1 VKVLESALMDLRRR
15 VLLSLASFLLLG
27 VPLLA
32 RPCAPPGI
40 PAEILLPKKVI
51 AGQPASLAVIDGD
64 GALLAAARVE
74 FSGGEHVVTDSTG
87 RATFVVPELPSGS
100 RSGILSLSLPGGA
113 VKETTLVLPPMESP
127 PGVQIGDISYVIAA
141 QDRFHVTGAGFR
153 GEVDGTRAWLR
164 GKPALVVAA
173 SPVALVILPPPGLEP
188 GPAEFLLEAAGA
200 RAEPV
205 TLTLVALEITAK
217 KSALAPKEKGKLRIG
232 VRGSG
237 QRLELEVRNLTPEL
251 VSLEDDAEA
260 VRVRTRG
267 GSNNYAEVNLL
278 GKAPGEFSVS
288 ARLLPA
294 LAGVPNLE
302 IARQKLLAARKLA
315 QGSWRGRVESV
326 IRLIETSPQ
335 ETTRIRNEIE
345 KLLGRN
351 PQGEFGRLLEEAWRI
366 FLRR

>member
-1 VKVLESALMDLRRR
+1 MQILAILAACFACA
-15 VLLSLASFLLLG
+15 LSLIPSRGQA
-27 VPLLA
+27 PLPAAA
-32 RPCAPPGI
+32 RGAAIVLPPK
-40 PAEILLPKKVI
+40 LV
-51 AGQPASLAVIDGD
+51 AGFPASLAVLDAE
-64 GALLAAARVE
+64 GALVPGARVE
-74 FSGGEHVVTDSTG
+74 FAGGEHVVTDSTG

-100 RSGILSLSLPGGA
+100 RAGVLSLSLPGGA
-113 VKETTLVLPPMESP
+113 AKETAVVLPATDSS
-127 PGVQIGDISYVIAA
+127 PGVQIGDISYVIVA
-141 QDRFHVTGAGFR
+141 QDRFHVTGTGFR
-153 GEVDGTRAWLR
+153 GEVDGTRAWIRERL
-164 GKPALVVAA
+164 ALVLAA

-188 GPAEFLLEAAGA
+188 GPAEFVLEAARA
-200 RAEPV
+200 RSDPV

-217 KSALAPKEKGKLRIG
+217 KSTLAPNEKGRLRIG

-260 VRVRTRG
+260 VRVHTRG

-315 QGSWRGRVESV
+315 QGGWRGRVDSV